1 MAIIVREF
9 EEADR
14 EALRFLYV
22 VARNATFTWMP
33 AGLHQISDFD
43 SHTEDE
49 KVLVALSDQKILGFA
64 SIWEPDSFLH
74 NLFVHPSAI
83 RQGIGL
89 ALLNRCAHYF
99 ANAPR
104 LKCLTANENAIQFY
118 KSQGWNA
125 LHEDIGPEGPY
136 ILMAKAVEIGLT
148 KA

>member
-14 EALRFLYV
+14 EALRLLYV
-22 VARNATFTWMP
+22 AARNATFTWMP

-64 SIWEPDSFLH
+64 SIWEPDGFLH

-99 ANAPR
+99 CAPAQVPHRQRKRNSVLQIPGVER
-104 LKCLTANENAIQFY
+104 LT
-118 KSQGWNA
+118 
-125 LHEDIGPEGPY
+125 
-136 ILMAKAVEIGLT
+136 
-148 KA
+148 